1 MLRLTP
7 LGKNKHISK
16 YPAAVAQPYLLEDL
30 KHTSGS
36 EIESNF
42 KTNKGKQTS
51 VHLSTW
57 KEWEASL
64 CSCPVQCPRKEKEC
78 LGLGGHQAKRDVK
91 GGTEQLGLHKKP
103 QQPGDPKHM
112 GRPLDITEPG
122 MMGGS
127 IKPWDVGHHFTR
139 PF

>member
-16 YPAAVAQPYLLEDL
+16 YPAAVAQPYLLKFLLEDL

-36 EIESNF
+36 EIESSF
-42 KTNKGKQTS
+42 KTNQGKQTS

-64 CSCPVQCPRKEKEC
+64 CFCPVQCP
-78 LGLGGHQAKRDVK
+78 
-91 GGTEQLGLHKKP
+91 
-103 QQPGDPKHM
+103 
-112 GRPLDITEPG
+112 
-122 MMGGS
+122 
-127 IKPWDVGHHFTR
+127 
-139 PF
+139 